1 MSDKNQQKKNQMKNI
16 VKKGAG
22 VGLCLVLAGGVAMN
36 AFEGSYRWNQL
47 QSVQAADNTVA
58 LMKSEKT
65 AAGDD
70 TERAK
75 GSLDVSDIVEQAM
88 PSVVS
93 ISTKSV
99 QEVQD
104 YFGVFRQYGYA
115 PEEREVEGSGSGI
128 IIGKND
134 NELLVVTNYHVVEDA
149 TTLSVGFIDG
159 SAYEAK
165 VKGYDSSKDLA
176 VVAVAREDISK
187 DTLAEISIA
196 TIGSSDDLK
205 VGEQVIAIG
214 NALGYGQSVTTGIV
228 SAKNR
233 RADSDYVQS
242 YDSNDS
248 DSNENGI
255 NLIQT
260 DAAINPGNSGGALLN
275 MNGEVVGINSA
286 KLASTEVEGIGYAI
300 AISNVSD
307 ILEDL
312 MNQTTRE
319 KVEDGNHGMI
329 GISGSTVSQE
339 GYQIYGIPQGV
350 FVAEVTEGGG
360 AEKAG
365 IQKNSVITKFDGR
378 TVTTINELLERL
390 EYYAPGEE
398 VEVTVQVP
406 EGNGYKEEVVTVTF
420 GEDTSAKDDQE
431 NKDTENDGDDQD
443 SSSEDSTD
451 NLFKDWIE
459 ERTPENGIEENEDS
473 ANSGNGFEDW
483 Q

>member
-22 VGLCLVLAGGVAMN
+22 VGLCLVLVGGVAMN

-70 TERAK
+70 TEKAK
-75 GSLDVSDIVEQAM
+75 GSLDVSDIVEEAM

-248 DSNENGI
+248 DGNENGI

-300 AISNVSD
+300 AISDVSD

-406 EGNGYKEEVVTVTF
+406 EGNGYKEEVVTVTL

-443 SSSEDSTD
+443 GSSEDSTD